1 MIESILIFGVI
12 NGLTYALIALG
23 FTLVYG
29 ISGMVNLTHGAFF
42 IIGAYL
48 YGILFTNIL
57 NVIPEGMT
65 YLTPALA
72 MISSI
77 LITSLIGGV
86 FYRITLHQILGD
98 EVGILIVSICGCMI
112 FQQLIYVILGTS
124 AAFQSRV
131 DLPISGKITLLNT
144 DVLAGQM
151 FAATISIIA
160 FTALAIFISKTKMG
174 RAMKAIS
181 QDIESAMLMGV
192 STEKLYILTT
202 SISAGLA
209 SLAGILYTGTTTS
222 NVSAYMWLLGLAIS
236 FTIVVLGGLGS
247 IKGSIIGGLIF
258 GLAET
263 AFIKIVPAAGDLQR
277 SFPFIVILIILLIRP
292 KGLFGKRVEME

>member
-1 MIESILIFGVI
+1 MIEPILIFGII
-12 NGLTYALIALG
+12 NGLTYSLIALG

-29 ISGMVNLTHGAFF
+29 ISGMVNLAHGAFF

-48 YGILFTNIL
+48 YGILFNNL
-57 NVIPEGMT
+57 SYVIPHDMF
-65 YLTPALA
+65 YLTPTLA
-72 MISSI
+72 MILSI
-77 LITSLIGGV
+77 LLTSLIGGI
-86 FYRITLHQILGD
+86 FYRVTLHQILGD
-98 EVGILIVSICGCMI
+98 EVSILIVSICGCLI
-112 FQQLIYVILGTS
+112 LQQLIYVTLGTS

-131 DLPISGKITLLNT
+131 DLPVSGKITLLNT
-144 DVLAGQM
+144 DVRAGQM
-151 FAATISIIA
+151 FAVILSIIA
-160 FTALAIFISKTKMG
+160 FTVLALFVSKTKIG

-181 QDIESAMLMGV
+181 QDIESAMLMGI

-202 SISAGLA
+202 SLSAGLA
-209 SLAGILYTGTTTS
+209 GLAGILYTGAITS
-222 NVSAYMWLLGLAIS
+222 NVSAYMWLIALAIS

-277 SFPFIVILIILLIRP
+277 SFPFVVILIVLFIRP

>member
-1 MIESILIFGVI
+1 MIESILIFGII

-48 YGILFTNIL
+48 YGILLTNLL
-57 NVIPEGMT
+57 NVIPENMS

-77 LITSLIGGV
+77 LITSLIGGI
-86 FYRITLHQILGD
+86 FYRVTLHQILGD

-112 FQQLIYVILGTS
+112 FQQLIYVILGTT

-144 DVLAGQM
+144 DILAGQT

-160 FTALAIFISKTKMG
+160 FVALAIFISKTKMG

-192 STEKLYILTT
+192 NTEKLYILTT

-247 IKGSIIGGLIF
+247 IKGSIIGGLVF

-277 SFPFIVILIILLIRP
+277 SFPFIVILIVLLIRP

>member
-48 YGILFTNIL
+48 YGILFTNLL
-57 NVIPEGMT
+57 NVIPENMS

-72 MISSI
+72 MISSV

-144 DVLAGQM
+144 NVLAGQM

-160 FTALAIFISKTKMG
+160 FTALAIFISKTKIG
-174 RAMKAIS
+174 RAMKALS